1 MMNKKKLC
9 IIIVIAIIV
18 TGLAVTFAVLS
29 KSGKHKENVNEET
42 TVNNE
47 KQTDSVT
54 EAAKADERKQVQTSV
69 TMQFKQSN
77 SWEGNGRFYAQ
88 YDLVI
93 DNKETAKISDW
104 TFKLNT
110 ISGITLEQSWNCTV
124 DTSDSE
130 WRVVPVD
137 YNKIIESQAQM
148 NNVGLIISSASKE
161 GLTKYTLYFMFDT
174 GKEIVLASDGKAYK
188 AGEKIAD
195 SSEES
200 TVSQPEDTKQSDENT
215 AQPGGSDSG
224 NDSGNNSDTGSNAGI
239 VTTVPTGRLQV
250 SGTKLTDES
259 GNIIQLRG
267 VSTHGI
273 SWFPDYVNY
282 DAFATLRDDWGA
294 NVVRIAMYPEEYNG
308 YLSGGDKAA
317 LKQIIDNGVN
327 YATELGMYV
336 IIDWHV
342 LNYAPSRHTQ
352 EACDFFAEM
361 ASKYSG
367 HDNVIYEICNEPVG
381 ADWNSDIKPYAE
393 TVIGTIRQFDDH
405 ALILVGTNT
414 WSQDVDSVVGNTL
427 DDGNVMYVAH
437 FYAGTHKENI
447 RNKISTALNAGVPVF
462 ISECSICD
470 ASGNGGIDY
479 ASANEWLDFMNS
491 NQLSFI
497 AWSLSNKAETSALI
511 SSGCSAKNYLAKE
524 EITELNE
531 IVTMYLDYATRQ
543 ARRHIPMTME
553 DWKTKLDAFLRFNDA
568 DVLQDKGKVTA
579 AIAKEFAES
588 EFEKYRVI
596 QDSLYQ
602 SDFDRLLNSVDDEI

>member
-29 KSGKHKENVNEET
+29 KSGKHKENVNAES

-47 KQTDSVT
+47 KQTGSVT
-54 EAAKADERKQVQTSV
+54 ETAKEDAGEQVQTSV

-93 DNKETAKISDW
+93 DNKESVKISDW
-104 TFKLNT
+104 TFKFNT
-110 ISGITLEQSWNCTV
+110 ISGTTLEQSWNCTV
-124 DTSDSE
+124 DTSDSQ
-130 WRVVPVD
+130 WSVVPVEF
-137 YNKIIESQAQM
+137 NKIIESQAQM
-148 NNVGLIISSASKE
+148 NSVGFIISSASKE
-161 GLTKYTLYFMFDT
+161 ELTKYTLDFKLES
-174 GKEIVLASDGKAYK
+174 GVEIVLANDGKAYK
-188 AGEKIAD
+188 AGEEIAD

-200 TVSQPEDTKQSDENT
+200 TAAQPEDTKPSDGNT

-317 LKQIIDNGVN
+317 LRQIIDNGVN
-327 YATELGMYV
+327 YATQLGMYV

-405 ALILVGTNT
+405 SLILVGTNT

-511 SSGCSAKNYLAKE
+511 SSGCSARSGWSDGDLSETGRWFKS
-524 EITELNE
+524 
-531 IVTMYLDYATRQ
+531 
-543 ARRHIPMTME
+543 
-553 DWKTKLDAFLRFNDA
+553 
-568 DVLQDKGKVTA
+568 
-579 AIAKEFAES
+579 AIS
-588 EFEKYRVI
+588 GR
-596 QDSLYQ
+596 
-602 SDFDRLLNSVDDEI
+602 

>member
-18 TGLAVTFAVLS
+18 TGLAVTFTVLS
-29 KSGKHKENVNEET
+29 KSGKHKENVNAES

-47 KQTDSVT
+47 KQTGSVT
-54 EAAKADERKQVQTSV
+54 EAAKEDAGEQVQTSV

-93 DNKETAKISDW
+93 DNKESVKISDW
-104 TFKLNT
+104 TFKFNT
-110 ISGITLEQSWNCTV
+110 ISGTTLEQSWNCTV
-124 DTSDSE
+124 DTSDSQ
-130 WRVVPVD
+130 WSVVPVEF
-137 YNKIIESQAQM
+137 NKIIESQAQM
-148 NNVGLIISSASKE
+148 NSVGFIISSASKE
-161 GLTKYTLYFMFDT
+161 ELTKYTLDFKLES
-174 GKEIVLASDGKAYK
+174 GVEIVLANDGKAYK
-188 AGEKIAD
+188 AGEEIAD

-200 TVSQPEDTKQSDENT
+200 TAAQPEDTKPSDGNT
-215 AQPGGSDSG
+215 AQPGGSDSE

-308 YLSGGDKAA
+308 YLSGGDKDS

-393 TVIGTIRQFDDH
+393 TVIGTIRKYDDH

-511 SSGCSAKNYLAKE
+511 SSGCSAKSGWSDGDLSETGRWFKS
-524 EITELNE
+524 
-531 IVTMYLDYATRQ
+531 
-543 ARRHIPMTME
+543 
-553 DWKTKLDAFLRFNDA
+553 
-568 DVLQDKGKVTA
+568 
-579 AIAKEFAES
+579 AIS
-588 EFEKYRVI
+588 GR
-596 QDSLYQ
+596 
-602 SDFDRLLNSVDDEI
+602 

>member
-18 TGLAVTFAVLS
+18 AGLAVTFAVLS
-29 KSGKHKENVNEET
+29 KSGKHKENVNAES

-47 KQTDSVT
+47 KQTGSVT
-54 EAAKADERKQVQTSV
+54 E
-69 TMQFKQSN
+69 
-77 SWEGNGRFYAQ
+77 
-88 YDLVI
+88 
-93 DNKETAKISDW
+93 TAK
-104 TFKLNT
+104 
-110 ISGITLEQSWNCTV
+110 E
-124 DTSDSE
+124 
-130 WRVVPVD
+130 
-137 YNKIIESQAQM
+137 II
-148 NNVGLIISSASKE
+148 
-161 GLTKYTLYFMFDT
+161 F
-174 GKEIVLASDGKAYK
+174 ASDGKAYK
-188 AGEKIAD
+188 AGEEIAD

-200 TVSQPEDTKQSDENT
+200 TKAE
-215 AQPGGSDSG
+215 
-224 NDSGNNSDTGSNAGI
+224 NAGI

-327 YATELGMYV
+327 YATQLGMYV

-381 ADWNSDIKPYAE
+381 ADWNADIKPYAE

-414 WSQDVDSVVGNTL
+414 WSQDVDSVVGNML

-447 RNKISTALNAGVPVF
+447 RNKISKALNLSV
-462 ISECSICD
+462 
-470 ASGNGGIDY
+470 
-479 ASANEWLDFMNS
+479 SAVYVMH
-491 NQLSFI
+491 Q
-497 AWSLSNKAETSALI
+497 
-511 SSGCSAKNYLAKE
+511 
-524 EITELNE
+524 
-531 IVTMYLDYATRQ
+531 ATV
-543 ARRHIPMTME
+543 E
-553 DWKTKLDAFLRFNDA
+553 
-568 DVLQDKGKVTA
+568 
-579 AIAKEFAES
+579 
-588 EFEKYRVI
+588 
-596 QDSLYQ
+596 
-602 SDFDRLLNSVDDEI
+602 

>member
-18 TGLAVTFAVLS
+18 TGLAVIFAVLS
-29 KSGKHKENVNEET
+29 KSGKHKENVNAES

-47 KQTDSVT
+47 KQTGSVT
-54 EAAKADERKQVQTSV
+54 ETAKEDAGEQVQTSV

-93 DNKETAKISDW
+93 DNKESVKISDW
-104 TFKLNT
+104 TFKFNT
-110 ISGITLEQSWNCTV
+110 ISGTTLEQSWNCTV
-124 DTSDSE
+124 DTSDSQ
-130 WRVVPVD
+130 WSVVPVEF
-137 YNKIIESQAQM
+137 NKIIESQAQM
-148 NNVGLIISSASKE
+148 NSVGFIISSASKE
-161 GLTKYTLYFMFDT
+161 ERTKYTLDFKLES
-174 GKEIVLASDGKAYK
+174 GVEIVLANDGKAYK
-188 AGEKIAD
+188 AGEEIAD

-200 TVSQPEDTKQSDENT
+200 TAAQPEDTKPSDGNT

-239 VTTVPTGRLQV
+239 VTTDPTGRLQV

-282 DAFATLRDDWGA
+282 DAFATLKNDWGA

-393 TVIGTIRQFDDH
+393 TVIGTIRKYDDH

-479 ASANEWLDFMNS
+479 ASANEWLDFINS

-511 SSGCSAKNYLAKE
+511 SSGCSAKSGWSDGDLSETGRWFKS
-524 EITELNE
+524 
-531 IVTMYLDYATRQ
+531 
-543 ARRHIPMTME
+543 
-553 DWKTKLDAFLRFNDA
+553 
-568 DVLQDKGKVTA
+568 
-579 AIAKEFAES
+579 AIS
-588 EFEKYRVI
+588 GR
-596 QDSLYQ
+596 
-602 SDFDRLLNSVDDEI
+602 

>member
-29 KSGKHKENVNEET
+29 KSGKHKENVNAES

-47 KQTDSVT
+47 KQTGSVT
-54 EAAKADERKQVQTSV
+54 EAAKEDAGEQVQTSV

-93 DNKETAKISDW
+93 DNKETVKISDW

-110 ISGITLEQSWNCTV
+110 ISGTTLEQSWNCTV
-124 DTSDSE
+124 DTSDSQ
-130 WRVVPVD
+130 WSVVPVEF
-137 YNKIIESQAQM
+137 NKIIESQAQM
-148 NNVGLIISSASKE
+148 NSVGFIISSASKE
-161 GLTKYTLYFMFDT
+161 ELTKYTLDFKLES
-174 GKEIVLASDGKAYK
+174 GVEIVLANDGKAYK
-188 AGEKIAD
+188 AGEEIAD

-200 TVSQPEDTKQSDENT
+200 TISQEDTKQSDENT

-267 VSTHGI
+267 ISTHGI

-282 DAFATLRDDWGA
+282 DAFATLKNDWGA

-308 YLSGGDKAA
+308 YLSGGNKDS

-361 ASKYSG
+361 ASKYSD

-393 TVIGTIRQFDDH
+393 TVIGTIRKYDDH

-427 DDGNVMYVAH
+427 DDENVMYVAH

-511 SSGCSAKNYLAKE
+511 SSGCSAKSGWSDGDLSETGRWFKS
-524 EITELNE
+524 
-531 IVTMYLDYATRQ
+531 
-543 ARRHIPMTME
+543 
-553 DWKTKLDAFLRFNDA
+553 
-568 DVLQDKGKVTA
+568 
-579 AIAKEFAES
+579 AIS
-588 EFEKYRVI
+588 GR
-596 QDSLYQ
+596 
-602 SDFDRLLNSVDDEI
+602 

>member
-1 MMNKKKLC
+1 MVENT
-9 IIIVIAIIV
+9 A
-18 TGLAVTFAVLS
+18 
-29 KSGKHKENVNEET
+29 SG
-42 TVNNE
+42 
-47 KQTDSVT
+47 D
-54 EAAKADERKQVQTSV
+54 D
-69 TMQFKQSN
+69 
-77 SWEGNGRFYAQ
+77 
-88 YDLVI
+88 
-93 DNKETAKISDW
+93 
-104 TFKLNT
+104 
-110 ISGITLEQSWNCTV
+110 
-124 DTSDSE
+124 
-130 WRVVPVD
+130 
-137 YNKIIESQAQM
+137 
-148 NNVGLIISSASKE
+148 
-161 GLTKYTLYFMFDT
+161 
-174 GKEIVLASDGKAYK
+174 
-188 AGEKIAD
+188 
-195 SSEES
+195 
-200 TVSQPEDTKQSDENT
+200 T
-215 AQPGGSDSG
+215 AQPGG

-259 GNIIQLRG
+259 GNVIQLRG

-273 SWFPDYVNY
+273 SWYPDYVNY

-308 YLSGGDKAA
+308 YLSGGDKAE

-327 YATELGMYV
+327 YATQIGMYV

-393 TVIGTIRQFDDH
+393 TVIGTIRKYDDH

-511 SSGCSAKNYLAKE
+511 SSGCSAKSGWSDGDLSETGRWFKS
-524 EITELNE
+524 
-531 IVTMYLDYATRQ
+531 
-543 ARRHIPMTME
+543 
-553 DWKTKLDAFLRFNDA
+553 
-568 DVLQDKGKVTA
+568 
-579 AIAKEFAES
+579 AIS
-588 EFEKYRVI
+588 GR
-596 QDSLYQ
+596 
-602 SDFDRLLNSVDDEI
+602 

>member
-29 KSGKHKENVNEET
+29 KSGKHKENVNAEST
-42 TVNNE
+42 MDNE
-47 KQTDSVT
+47 KQTGSVT
-54 EAAKADERKQVQTSV
+54 EAAKTDEREQVQTSV

-93 DNKETAKISDW
+93 DNKEAVKISDW

-110 ISGITLEQSWNCTV
+110 ISGTTLEQSWNCTV

-130 WRVVPVD
+130 WSVVPVD

-148 NNVGLIISSASKE
+148 NGVGFIISSASKE
-161 GLTKYTLYFMFDT
+161 ELTKYILDFKLESGM
-174 GKEIVLASDGKAYK
+174 EIVLANDGKAYK
-188 AGEKIAD
+188 AGEEIAD

-200 TVSQPEDTKQSDENT
+200 TAAQPEDTKPSDGNT
-215 AQPGGSDSG
+215 AQPGESDSG

-250 SGTKLTDES
+250 SGTKLTDQS

-282 DAFATLRDDWGA
+282 DAFATLKNDWGA

-327 YATELGMYV
+327 YATQLGMYV

-393 TVIGTIRQFDDH
+393 TVIGTIRKYDDH

-511 SSGCSAKNYLAKE
+511 SSGCSAKSGWSDGDLSETGRWFKS
-524 EITELNE
+524 
-531 IVTMYLDYATRQ
+531 
-543 ARRHIPMTME
+543 
-553 DWKTKLDAFLRFNDA
+553 
-568 DVLQDKGKVTA
+568 
-579 AIAKEFAES
+579 AIS
-588 EFEKYRVI
+588 GR
-596 QDSLYQ
+596 
-602 SDFDRLLNSVDDEI
+602 

>member
-18 TGLAVTFAVLS
+18 TGLAVIFAVLS
-29 KSGKHKENVNEET
+29 KSGKHKENVNAES

-47 KQTDSVT
+47 KQTGSVT
-54 EAAKADERKQVQTSV
+54 ETAKEDAGEQVQTSV
-69 TMQFKQSN
+69 TMQLKQSN

-93 DNKETAKISDW
+93 DNKESVKISDW

-110 ISGITLEQSWNCTV
+110 ISGTTLEQSWNCTV
-124 DTSDSE
+124 DTSDSQ
-130 WRVVPVD
+130 WSVVPVEF
-137 YNKIIESQAQM
+137 NKIIESQAQM
-148 NNVGLIISSASKE
+148 NSVGFIISSASKE
-161 GLTKYTLYFMFDT
+161 ELTKYTLDFKLES
-174 GKEIVLASDGKAYK
+174 GVEIVLANDGKAYK
-188 AGEKIAD
+188 AGEEIAD
-195 SSEES
+195 SSKES
-200 TVSQPEDTKQSDENT
+200 TAAQPEDTKPSDGNT
-215 AQPGGSDSG
+215 AQPGGSDSE
-224 NDSGNNSDTGSNAGI
+224 NDSANNSDTGSNAGI

-250 SGTKLTDES
+250 SGTKLTDQS

-282 DAFATLRDDWGA
+282 DAFATLKNDWGA

-327 YATELGMYV
+327 YATQLGMYV

-381 ADWNSDIKPYAE
+381 ADWNSGIKPYAE
-393 TVIGTIRQFDDH
+393 TVIGTIRKYDDH

-414 WSQDVDSVVGNTL
+414 WSQDVDSVVGNTIN
-427 DDGNVMYVAH
+427 DGNVMYVAH

-511 SSGCSAKNYLAKE
+511 SSGCSAKSGWSDGDLSETGRWFKS
-524 EITELNE
+524 
-531 IVTMYLDYATRQ
+531 
-543 ARRHIPMTME
+543 
-553 DWKTKLDAFLRFNDA
+553 
-568 DVLQDKGKVTA
+568 
-579 AIAKEFAES
+579 AIS
-588 EFEKYRVI
+588 GR
-596 QDSLYQ
+596 
-602 SDFDRLLNSVDDEI
+602 

>member
-47 KQTDSVT
+47 KQTDSVEQT
-54 EAAKADERKQVQTSV
+54 TKADEKEQVKTSV
-69 TMQFKQSN
+69 TMQFKQFN

-88 YDLVI
+88 YDLII
-93 DNKETAKISDW
+93 DNKEDVKISDW
-104 TFKLNT
+104 TFKINIT
-110 ISGITLEQSWNCTV
+110 NGTTLEQSWNCTV
-124 DTSDSE
+124 DTSDLQWS
-130 WRVVPVD
+130 VVPVD

-148 NNVGLIISSASKE
+148 NSVGFIISSASKE
-161 GLTKYTLYFMFDT
+161 GLTKYTLDFKLES
-174 GKEIVLASDGKAYK
+174 GVEIVLANDGKAYK
-188 AGEKIAD
+188 AGEEIAD

-200 TVSQPEDTKQSDENT
+200 TAAQPEDTKPSDGNT

-327 YATELGMYV
+327 YATELGMHV

-405 ALILVGTNT
+405 SLILVGTNT

-511 SSGCSAKNYLAKE
+511 SSGCSAKSGWSDGDLSETGRWFK
-524 EITELNE
+524 
-531 IVTMYLDYATRQ
+531 R
-543 ARRHIPMTME
+543 
-553 DWKTKLDAFLRFNDA
+553 
-568 DVLQDKGKVTA
+568 
-579 AIAKEFAES
+579 AIS
-588 EFEKYRVI
+588 GR
-596 QDSLYQ
+596 
-602 SDFDRLLNSVDDEI
+602 

>member
-29 KSGKHKENVNEET
+29 KSGKHKENVNAES

-47 KQTDSVT
+47 KQTGSVT
-54 EAAKADERKQVQTSV
+54 EAAKADERKQVQTFV

-93 DNKETAKISDW
+93 DNKETVKISDW

-110 ISGITLEQSWNCTV
+110 ISGTTLEQSWNCTV
-124 DTSDSE
+124 DTSDSQ
-130 WRVVPVD
+130 WSVVPVD

-148 NNVGLIISSASKE
+148 NSVGFIISSASKE
-161 GLTKYTLYFMFDT
+161 ELTKYTLDFKLES
-174 GKEIVLASDGKAYK
+174 GVEIVLANDGKAYK
-188 AGEKIAD
+188 AGEEIAD

-200 TVSQPEDTKQSDENT
+200 TAAQPEDTNPSDENT

-224 NDSGNNSDTGSNAGI
+224 NDSENNSDTGSNAGI
-239 VTTVPTGRLQV
+239 VTTVPTGKLQV

-282 DAFATLRDDWGA
+282 DAFATLKNDWGA

-393 TVIGTIRQFDDH
+393 TVIGTIRKYDDH

-479 ASANEWLDFMNS
+479 ASASEWLDFMNS

-511 SSGCSAKNYLAKE
+511 SSGCSARSGWSDGDLSETGRWFKS
-524 EITELNE
+524 
-531 IVTMYLDYATRQ
+531 
-543 ARRHIPMTME
+543 
-553 DWKTKLDAFLRFNDA
+553 
-568 DVLQDKGKVTA
+568 
-579 AIAKEFAES
+579 AIS
-588 EFEKYRVI
+588 GR
-596 QDSLYQ
+596 
-602 SDFDRLLNSVDDEI
+602 

>member
-1 MMNKKKLC
+1 MLFFYAVFDIMIINCRGVNIMDGKKKKIL
-9 IIIVIAIIV
+9 IIALIVAAVVIIA
-18 TGLAVTFAVLS
+18 GLIVTFAVLS

-47 KQTDSVT
+47 KQTDSVEQT
-54 EAAKADERKQVQTSV
+54 TKADEKEQVKTSV

-88 YDLVI
+88 YDLII
-93 DNKETAKISDW
+93 DNKEDVKISDW
-104 TFKLNT
+104 TFKINT
-110 ISGITLEQSWNCTV
+110 TNGTTLEQSWNCTV
-124 DTSDSE
+124 DTSDLQWS
-130 WRVVPVD
+130 VVPVD

-148 NNVGLIISSASKE
+148 NNVGFIISFASKE
-161 GLTKYTLYFMFDT
+161 ELKKYTLDFKLESGM
-174 GKEIVLASDGKAYK
+174 EIVLADDGKAYK
-188 AGEKIAD
+188 AGEEIAD

-200 TVSQPEDTKQSDENT
+200 TVVENTASGDDT

-259 GNIIQLRG
+259 GNVIQLRG

-273 SWFPDYVNY
+273 SWYPDYVNY

-405 ALILVGTNT
+405 SLILVGTNT

-511 SSGCSAKNYLAKE
+511 SSGCSAKSGWSDGDLSETGRWFKS
-524 EITELNE
+524 
-531 IVTMYLDYATRQ
+531 
-543 ARRHIPMTME
+543 
-553 DWKTKLDAFLRFNDA
+553 
-568 DVLQDKGKVTA
+568 
-579 AIAKEFAES
+579 AIS
-588 EFEKYRVI
+588 GR
-596 QDSLYQ
+596 
-602 SDFDRLLNSVDDEI
+602 

>member
-29 KSGKHKENVNEET
+29 KSGKHKESVNAES

-54 EAAKADERKQVQTSV
+54 ETAKEDAGEQVQTSV

-88 YDLVI
+88 YDLII
-93 DNKETAKISDW
+93 DNKEDVKISDW
-104 TFKLNT
+104 TFKINT
-110 ISGITLEQSWNCTV
+110 TNGTTLEQSWNCTV
-124 DTSDSE
+124 DTSDLQWS
-130 WRVVPVD
+130 VVPVD

-148 NNVGLIISSASKE
+148 NSVGFIISSASKE
-161 GLTKYTLYFMFDT
+161 GLTKYTLDFKLES
-174 GKEIVLASDGKAYK
+174 GVEIVLANDGKAYK
-188 AGEKIAD
+188 AGEEIAD

-200 TVSQPEDTKQSDENT
+200 TAAQPEDTKPSDGNT

-224 NDSGNNSDTGSNAGI
+224 NDSGNNSDTGSNEGI

-327 YATELGMYV
+327 YATDLGMYV

-381 ADWNSDIKPYAE
+381 ADWNSNIKPYAE

-405 ALILVGTNT
+405 SLILVGTNT

-479 ASANEWLDFMNS
+479 ASANEWLEFMNS

-511 SSGCSAKNYLAKE
+511 SSGCSAKSGWSDGDLSETGRWFKS
-524 EITELNE
+524 
-531 IVTMYLDYATRQ
+531 
-543 ARRHIPMTME
+543 
-553 DWKTKLDAFLRFNDA
+553 
-568 DVLQDKGKVTA
+568 
-579 AIAKEFAES
+579 AIS
-588 EFEKYRVI
+588 GR
-596 QDSLYQ
+596 
-602 SDFDRLLNSVDDEI
+602 

>member
-29 KSGKHKENVNEET
+29 KSGKHKESVNAES

-54 EAAKADERKQVQTSV
+54 ETAKEDAGEQVQTSV

-93 DNKETAKISDW
+93 DNKEAVKISDW

-110 ISGITLEQSWNCTV
+110 ISNTTLEQCWNCTV

-130 WRVVPVD
+130 WSVVPVD

-148 NNVGLIISSASKE
+148 NNVGFIISSASKE
-161 GLTKYTLYFMFDT
+161 EFTKYTLDFMLDT

-188 AGEKIAD
+188 AGEEAAD

-200 TVSQPEDTKQSDENT
+200 TISQEDSKQSDENT
-215 AQPGGSDSG
+215 AQPGGSDYG
-224 NDSGNNSDTGSNAGI
+224 NDSGNNSYTGSNAGI

-327 YATELGMYV
+327 YATQLGMYV

-381 ADWNSDIKPYAE
+381 ADWNADIKPYAE

-414 WSQDVDSVVGNTL
+414 WSQDVDSVVGNML

-511 SSGCSAKNYLAKE
+511 SSGCSAKSGWSDGDLSETGRWFKS
-524 EITELNE
+524 
-531 IVTMYLDYATRQ
+531 
-543 ARRHIPMTME
+543 
-553 DWKTKLDAFLRFNDA
+553 
-568 DVLQDKGKVTA
+568 
-579 AIAKEFAES
+579 AIS
-588 EFEKYRVI
+588 GR
-596 QDSLYQ
+596 
-602 SDFDRLLNSVDDEI
+602 

>member
-47 KQTDSVT
+47 KQTDSVEQT
-54 EAAKADERKQVQTSV
+54 TKADEKEQVKTSV
-69 TMQFKQSN
+69 TMQFKQFN

-88 YDLVI
+88 YDLII
-93 DNKETAKISDW
+93 DNKEDVKISDW
-104 TFKLNT
+104 TFKINT
-110 ISGITLEQSWNCTV
+110 TNGTTLEQSWNCTV
-124 DTSDSE
+124 DTSDLQWS
-130 WRVVPVD
+130 VVTVD

-148 NNVGLIISSASKE
+148 NSVGFIISSASKE
-161 GLTKYTLYFMFDT
+161 ELTKYTLDFKLES
-174 GKEIVLASDGKAYK
+174 GVEIVLANDGKAYK
-188 AGEKIAD
+188 AGEEIAD

-200 TVSQPEDTKQSDENT
+200 TAAQPEDTKPSDGNT
-215 AQPGGSDSG
+215 AQPGGSDSE

-308 YLSGGDKAA
+308 YLSGGDKDS

-393 TVIGTIRQFDDH
+393 TVIGTIRKYDDH

-479 ASANEWLDFMNS
+479 ASASEWLDFMNS

-511 SSGCSAKNYLAKE
+511 SSGCSAKSGWSDGDLSETGRWFKS
-524 EITELNE
+524 
-531 IVTMYLDYATRQ
+531 
-543 ARRHIPMTME
+543 
-553 DWKTKLDAFLRFNDA
+553 
-568 DVLQDKGKVTA
+568 
-579 AIAKEFAES
+579 AIS
-588 EFEKYRVI
+588 GR
-596 QDSLYQ
+596 
-602 SDFDRLLNSVDDEI
+602 

>member
-1 MMNKKKLC
+1 MLFFYAVFDIMITDYKGVNIMDGKKKKIL
-9 IIIVIAIIV
+9 IIALIAAAVVIV
-18 TGLAVTFAVLS
+18 TGVVITFAVL
-29 KSGKHKENVNEET
+29 KSGKHRVNVNEET
-42 TVNNE
+42 TVNSE
-47 KQTDSVT
+47 KQTGSVT
-54 EAAKADERKQVQTSV
+54 QTTKADEKEQVKTSV

-93 DNKETAKISDW
+93 DNKEDVKISDW
-104 TFKLNT
+104 TFKINT
-110 ISGITLEQSWNCTV
+110 VSGTTLEQSWNCTV
-124 DTSDSE
+124 DTSDSQ
-130 WRVVPVD
+130 WSVVPVD

-148 NNVGLIISSASKE
+148 NNVGFIISFASKE
-161 GLTKYTLYFMFDT
+161 ELTKYTLDFKLESGM
-174 GKEIVLASDGKAYK
+174 EIVLASDGKAYK
-188 AGEKIAD
+188 AGEEIAD

-200 TVSQPEDTKQSDENT
+200 TEAESAAVSGDDT
-215 AQPGGSDSG
+215 AQPGGNDSG
-224 NDSGNNSDTGSNAGI
+224 NGSGNNSDTGSGAGI

-259 GNIIQLRG
+259 GNVIQLRG

-327 YATELGMYV
+327 YATQLGMYV

-367 HDNVIYEICNEPVG
+367 LDNVIYEICNEPVG

-393 TVIGTIRQFDDH
+393 TVIGTIRQYDDH

-511 SSGCSAKNYLAKE
+511 SSGCSAKSGWSDGDLSETGRWFKS
-524 EITELNE
+524 
-531 IVTMYLDYATRQ
+531 
-543 ARRHIPMTME
+543 
-553 DWKTKLDAFLRFNDA
+553 
-568 DVLQDKGKVTA
+568 
-579 AIAKEFAES
+579 AIS
-588 EFEKYRVI
+588 GR
-596 QDSLYQ
+596 
-602 SDFDRLLNSVDDEI
+602 

>member
-29 KSGKHKENVNEET
+29 KSGKHKENVNAES

-47 KQTDSVT
+47 KQTGSVT
-54 EAAKADERKQVQTSV
+54 EAAKEDAGKQVQTSV

-93 DNKETAKISDW
+93 DNKESVKISDW
-104 TFKLNT
+104 TFKFNT
-110 ISGITLEQSWNCTV
+110 ISGTTLEQSWNCTV
-124 DTSDSE
+124 DTSDSQ
-130 WRVVPVD
+130 WSVVPVEF
-137 YNKIIESQAQM
+137 NKIIESQAQM
-148 NNVGLIISSASKE
+148 NSVGFIISSASKE
-161 GLTKYTLYFMFDT
+161 ELTKYTLDFKLES
-174 GKEIVLASDGKAYK
+174 GVEIVLANDGKAYK
-188 AGEKIAD
+188 AGEEIAD

-200 TVSQPEDTKQSDENT
+200 TAAQPEDTKPSDGNT
-215 AQPGGSDSG
+215 AQPGGSDSE

-308 YLSGGDKAA
+308 YLSGGDKDS

-393 TVIGTIRQFDDH
+393 TVIGTIRKYDDH

-414 WSQDVDSVVGNTL
+414 WSQDVDSVVGNML

-511 SSGCSAKNYLAKE
+511 SSGCSAKSGWSDGDLSETGRWFKS
-524 EITELNE
+524 
-531 IVTMYLDYATRQ
+531 
-543 ARRHIPMTME
+543 
-553 DWKTKLDAFLRFNDA
+553 
-568 DVLQDKGKVTA
+568 
-579 AIAKEFAES
+579 AIS
-588 EFEKYRVI
+588 GR
-596 QDSLYQ
+596 
-602 SDFDRLLNSVDDEI
+602 

>member
-47 KQTDSVT
+47 KQTDSVEQT
-54 EAAKADERKQVQTSV
+54 TKADEKEQVKTSV
-69 TMQFKQSN
+69 TMQFKQFN

-88 YDLVI
+88 YDLII

-148 NNVGLIISSASKE
+148 NSVGFIISSASKE
-161 GLTKYTLYFMFDT
+161 GLTKYTLYFKLES
-174 GKEIVLASDGKAYK
+174 GVEIVLANDGKAYK
-188 AGEKIAD
+188 AGEEIAD

-200 TVSQPEDTKQSDENT
+200 TAAQPEDTKPSDGNT

-405 ALILVGTNT
+405 SLILVGTNT

-437 FYAGTHKENI
+437 FYAGTHKDDL
-447 RNKISTALNAGVPVF
+447 RNRLESYAQNGLPIFV
-462 ISECSICD
+462 SEFGMCD
-470 ASGNGGIDY
+470 ASGNGVNDFE
-479 ASANEWLDFMNS
+479 SAAKWLD
-491 NQLSFI
+491 
-497 AWSLSNKAETSALI
+497 
-511 SSGCSAKNYLAKE
+511 
-524 EITELNE
+524 
-531 IVTMYLDYATRQ
+531 
-543 ARRHIPMTME
+543 
-553 DWKTKLDAFLRFNDA
+553 
-568 DVLQDKGKVTA
+568 
-579 AIAKEFAES
+579 
-588 EFEKYRVI
+588 
-596 QDSLYQ
+596 
-602 SDFDRLLNSVDDEI
+602 LLNKYQISFMCWNLANKDESSSVYRANSTKIS

>member
-1 MMNKKKLC
+1 MFVYFAIKKMWGWVEKHMMNKKKLC

-47 KQTDSVT
+47 KQTDSVEQT
-54 EAAKADERKQVQTSV
+54 TKADEKEQVKTSV

-88 YDLVI
+88 YDLII
-93 DNKETAKISDW
+93 DNKEDVKISDW
-104 TFKLNT
+104 TFKINT
-110 ISGITLEQSWNCTV
+110 TNGTTLEQSWNCTV
-124 DTSDSE
+124 DTSDLQWS
-130 WRVVPVD
+130 VVPVD

-148 NNVGLIISSASKE
+148 NNVGFIISFASKE
-161 GLTKYTLYFMFDT
+161 ELKKYTLDFKLESGM
-174 GKEIVLASDGKAYK
+174 EIVLADDGKAYK
-188 AGEKIAD
+188 AGEEIAD

-200 TVSQPEDTKQSDENT
+200 TVVENT
-215 AQPGGSDSG
+215 ASGDDTAQLGGSDSG

-327 YATELGMYV
+327 YATDLGMYV

-511 SSGCSAKNYLAKE
+511 SSGCSAKSGWSDGDLSETGRWFKS
-524 EITELNE
+524 
-531 IVTMYLDYATRQ
+531 
-543 ARRHIPMTME
+543 
-553 DWKTKLDAFLRFNDA
+553 
-568 DVLQDKGKVTA
+568 
-579 AIAKEFAES
+579 AIS
-588 EFEKYRVI
+588 GR
-596 QDSLYQ
+596 
-602 SDFDRLLNSVDDEI
+602 

>member
-29 KSGKHKENVNEET
+29 KSGKHKENVNAES

-47 KQTDSVT
+47 KQTGSVT
-54 EAAKADERKQVQTSV
+54 ETAKEDAGKQVQTSV

-93 DNKETAKISDW
+93 DNKESVKISDW
-104 TFKLNT
+104 TFKFNT
-110 ISGITLEQSWNCTV
+110 ISGTTLEQSWNCTV
-124 DTSDSE
+124 DTSDSQ
-130 WRVVPVD
+130 WSVVPVEF
-137 YNKIIESQAQM
+137 NKIIESQAQM
-148 NNVGLIISSASKE
+148 NSVGFIISSASKE
-161 GLTKYTLYFMFDT
+161 ELTKYTLDFKLES
-174 GKEIVLASDGKAYK
+174 GVEIVLANDGKAYK
-188 AGEKIAD
+188 AGEEIAD

-200 TVSQPEDTKQSDENT
+200 TAAQPEDTKPSDGNT
-215 AQPGGSDSG
+215 AQLGGSDSE

-308 YLSGGDKAA
+308 YLSGGDKDS

-393 TVIGTIRQFDDH
+393 TVIGTIRKYDDH

-511 SSGCSAKNYLAKE
+511 SSGCSAKSGWSDGDLSETGRWFKS
-524 EITELNE
+524 
-531 IVTMYLDYATRQ
+531 
-543 ARRHIPMTME
+543 
-553 DWKTKLDAFLRFNDA
+553 
-568 DVLQDKGKVTA
+568 
-579 AIAKEFAES
+579 AIS
-588 EFEKYRVI
+588 GR
-596 QDSLYQ
+596 
-602 SDFDRLLNSVDDEI
+602 

>member
-18 TGLAVTFAVLS
+18 PGLAVTFAVLS
-29 KSGKHKENVNEET
+29 KSGKHKESVNAES

-54 EAAKADERKQVQTSV
+54 ETAKEDAGEQVQTSV

-93 DNKETAKISDW
+93 DNKEAVKISDW

-110 ISGITLEQSWNCTV
+110 ISNTTLEQCWNCTV

-130 WRVVPVD
+130 WSVVPVD

-148 NNVGLIISSASKE
+148 NNVGFIISSASKE
-161 GLTKYTLYFMFDT
+161 EFTKYTLDFMLDT

-188 AGEKIAD
+188 AGEEAAD

-200 TVSQPEDTKQSDENT
+200 TISQEDSKQSDENT
-215 AQPGGSDSG
+215 AQPGGSDYG
-224 NDSGNNSDTGSNAGI
+224 NDSGNNSYTGSNAGI

-327 YATELGMYV
+327 YATQLGMYV

-381 ADWNSDIKPYAE
+381 ADWNADIKPYAE

-414 WSQDVDSVVGNTL
+414 WSQDVDSVVGNML

-511 SSGCSAKNYLAKE
+511 SSGCSAKSGWSDGDLSETGRWFKS
-524 EITELNE
+524 
-531 IVTMYLDYATRQ
+531 
-543 ARRHIPMTME
+543 
-553 DWKTKLDAFLRFNDA
+553 
-568 DVLQDKGKVTA
+568 
-579 AIAKEFAES
+579 AIS
-588 EFEKYRVI
+588 GR
-596 QDSLYQ
+596 
-602 SDFDRLLNSVDDEI
+602 

>member
-1 MMNKKKLC
+1 MQMLDSGSLLFHNEDVKILFDVVSYIYKKNLDYIYSKYDGAKVDGELFWLIGKITSNEKMLEINRMKKGESVVMCEAWGREIMMNKKKLC

-29 KSGKHKENVNEET
+29 KSGKHKENVNAES

-47 KQTDSVT
+47 KQTGSVT
-54 EAAKADERKQVQTSV
+54 EAAKA
-69 TMQFKQSN
+69 
-77 SWEGNGRFYAQ
+77 
-88 YDLVI
+88 
-93 DNKETAKISDW
+93 
-104 TFKLNT
+104 
-110 ISGITLEQSWNCTV
+110 
-124 DTSDSE
+124 
-130 WRVVPVD
+130 
-137 YNKIIESQAQM
+137 
-148 NNVGLIISSASKE
+148 
-161 GLTKYTLYFMFDT
+161 
-174 GKEIVLASDGKAYK
+174 
-188 AGEKIAD
+188 
-195 SSEES
+195 
-200 TVSQPEDTKQSDENT
+200 DENT

-224 NDSGNNSDTGSNAGI
+224 NNSGNSADTGSNAGI

-327 YATELGMYV
+327 YATQLGMYV

-381 ADWNSDIKPYAE
+381 ADWNADIKPYAE

-511 SSGCSAKNYLAKE
+511 SSGCSAKSGWSDGDLSETGRWFKS
-524 EITELNE
+524 
-531 IVTMYLDYATRQ
+531 
-543 ARRHIPMTME
+543 
-553 DWKTKLDAFLRFNDA
+553 
-568 DVLQDKGKVTA
+568 
-579 AIAKEFAES
+579 AIS
-588 EFEKYRVI
+588 GR
-596 QDSLYQ
+596 
-602 SDFDRLLNSVDDEI
+602 

>member
-47 KQTDSVT
+47 KQTDSVEQT
-54 EAAKADERKQVQTSV
+54 TKADEKEQVKTSV
-69 TMQFKQSN
+69 TMQFKQFN

-93 DNKETAKISDW
+93 DNKEAVKISDW

-110 ISGITLEQSWNCTV
+110 ISNTTLEQCWNCTV

-130 WRVVPVD
+130 WSVVPVD

-148 NNVGLIISSASKE
+148 NNVGFIISSASKE
-161 GLTKYTLYFMFDT
+161 EFTKYTLDFMLDT

-188 AGEKIAD
+188 AGEEAAD

-200 TVSQPEDTKQSDENT
+200 TISQEDSKQSDENT
-215 AQPGGSDSG
+215 AQPGGSDYG
-224 NDSGNNSDTGSNAGI
+224 NDSGNNSYTGSNAGI

-327 YATELGMYV
+327 YATQLGMYV

-381 ADWNSDIKPYAE
+381 ADWNADIKPYAE

-511 SSGCSAKNYLAKE
+511 SSGCSAKSGWSDGDLSETGRWFKS
-524 EITELNE
+524 
-531 IVTMYLDYATRQ
+531 
-543 ARRHIPMTME
+543 
-553 DWKTKLDAFLRFNDA
+553 
-568 DVLQDKGKVTA
+568 
-579 AIAKEFAES
+579 AIS
-588 EFEKYRVI
+588 GR
-596 QDSLYQ
+596 
-602 SDFDRLLNSVDDEI
+602 

>member
-18 TGLAVTFAVLS
+18 AGLAVTFAVLS
-29 KSGKHKENVNEET
+29 KSGKHKENVNAES

-47 KQTDSVT
+47 KQTGSVT
-54 EAAKADERKQVQTSV
+54 ETAKADAGEQVQTSV

-93 DNKETAKISDW
+93 DNKETVKISDW

-110 ISGITLEQSWNCTV
+110 ISGTTLEQSWNCTV
-124 DTSDSE
+124 DTSDSQ
-130 WRVVPVD
+130 WSVVPVEF
-137 YNKIIESQAQM
+137 NKIIESQAQM
-148 NNVGLIISSASKE
+148 NSVGFIISSASKE
-161 GLTKYTLYFMFDT
+161 KLTKYTLDFKLES
-174 GKEIVLASDGKAYK
+174 GVEIVLANDGKAYK
-188 AGEKIAD
+188 AGEEIAD
-195 SSEES
+195 SSAES
-200 TVSQPEDTKQSDENT
+200 TAAQTEDTNPSDENT

-282 DAFATLRDDWGA
+282 DAFATLRDGWGA

-479 ASANEWLDFMNS
+479 ASAKEWLDFMNS

-511 SSGCSAKNYLAKE
+511 SSGCSAKSGWSDGDLSETGRWFKS
-524 EITELNE
+524 
-531 IVTMYLDYATRQ
+531 
-543 ARRHIPMTME
+543 
-553 DWKTKLDAFLRFNDA
+553 
-568 DVLQDKGKVTA
+568 
-579 AIAKEFAES
+579 AIS
-588 EFEKYRVI
+588 GR
-596 QDSLYQ
+596 
-602 SDFDRLLNSVDDEI
+602 

>member
-29 KSGKHKENVNEET
+29 KSGKHKESVNAES

-54 EAAKADERKQVQTSV
+54 EAAKADAGEQVQTSV
-69 TMQFKQSN
+69 TMQFKQFN

-93 DNKETAKISDW
+93 DNKESVKISDW
-104 TFKLNT
+104 TFKFNT
-110 ISGITLEQSWNCTV
+110 VSGTTLEQSWNCTV
-124 DTSDSE
+124 DTSDSQ
-130 WRVVPVD
+130 WSVVPVEF
-137 YNKIIESQAQM
+137 NKIIESQAQM
-148 NNVGLIISSASKE
+148 NSVGFIISSASKE

-188 AGEKIAD
+188 AGEEIAD

-215 AQPGGSDSG
+215 VQPGGNDSE

-282 DAFATLRDDWGA
+282 DAFATLKNDWGA

-405 ALILVGTNT
+405 SLILVGTNT

-511 SSGCSAKNYLAKE
+511 SSGCSAKSGWSDGDLSETGRWFKS
-524 EITELNE
+524 
-531 IVTMYLDYATRQ
+531 
-543 ARRHIPMTME
+543 
-553 DWKTKLDAFLRFNDA
+553 
-568 DVLQDKGKVTA
+568 
-579 AIAKEFAES
+579 AIS
-588 EFEKYRVI
+588 GR
-596 QDSLYQ
+596 
-602 SDFDRLLNSVDDEI
+602 

>member
-29 KSGKHKENVNEET
+29 KSGKHKENVNAES

-47 KQTDSVT
+47 KQTGSVT
-54 EAAKADERKQVQTSV
+54 ETAKEDAGEQVQTSV
-69 TMQFKQSN
+69 TMQFRQSN

-93 DNKETAKISDW
+93 DNKESVKISDW
-104 TFKLNT
+104 TFKFNT
-110 ISGITLEQSWNCTV
+110 ISGTTLEQSWNCTV
-124 DTSDSE
+124 DTSDSQ
-130 WRVVPVD
+130 WSVVPVEF
-137 YNKIIESQAQM
+137 NKIIESQAQM
-148 NNVGLIISSASKE
+148 NSVGFIISSASKE
-161 GLTKYTLYFMFDT
+161 ELTKYTLDFKLES
-174 GKEIVLASDGKAYK
+174 GVEIVLANDGKAYK
-188 AGEKIAD
+188 AGEEIAD

-200 TVSQPEDTKQSDENT
+200 TAAQPEDTKPSDGNT

-239 VTTVPTGRLQV
+239 VTTDPTGRLQV

-282 DAFATLRDDWGA
+282 DAFATLKNDWGA

-393 TVIGTIRQFDDH
+393 TVIGTIRKYDDH

-511 SSGCSAKNYLAKE
+511 SSGCSAKSGWSDGDLSETGRWFKS
-524 EITELNE
+524 
-531 IVTMYLDYATRQ
+531 
-543 ARRHIPMTME
+543 
-553 DWKTKLDAFLRFNDA
+553 
-568 DVLQDKGKVTA
+568 
-579 AIAKEFAES
+579 AIS
-588 EFEKYRVI
+588 GR
-596 QDSLYQ
+596 
-602 SDFDRLLNSVDDEI
+602 

>member
-29 KSGKHKENVNEET
+29 KSGKHKENVNAES

-47 KQTDSVT
+47 KQIGSVT
-54 EAAKADERKQVQTSV
+54 EAAKEDAGEQVQTSV

-93 DNKETAKISDW
+93 DNKETVKISDW

-110 ISGITLEQSWNCTV
+110 ISGTTLEQSWNCTV
-124 DTSDSE
+124 DTSDSQ
-130 WRVVPVD
+130 WSVVPVEF
-137 YNKIIESQAQM
+137 NKIIESQAQM
-148 NNVGLIISSASKE
+148 NSVGFIISSASKE
-161 GLTKYTLYFMFDT
+161 KLTKYTLDFKLES
-174 GKEIVLASDGKAYK
+174 GVEIVLANDGKAYK
-188 AGEKIAD
+188 AGEEIAD
-195 SSEES
+195 SSAES
-200 TVSQPEDTKQSDENT
+200 TAAQTEDTNPSDENT

-393 TVIGTIRQFDDH
+393 TVIGTIRKYDDN
-405 ALILVGTNT
+405 ALVLVGTNT

-511 SSGCSAKNYLAKE
+511 SSGCSAKSGWSDGDLSETGRWFKS
-524 EITELNE
+524 
-531 IVTMYLDYATRQ
+531 
-543 ARRHIPMTME
+543 
-553 DWKTKLDAFLRFNDA
+553 
-568 DVLQDKGKVTA
+568 
-579 AIAKEFAES
+579 AIS
-588 EFEKYRVI
+588 GR
-596 QDSLYQ
+596 
-602 SDFDRLLNSVDDEI
+602 

>member
-29 KSGKHKENVNEET
+29 KSGKHKENVNAES

-47 KQTDSVT
+47 KQTGSVT
-54 EAAKADERKQVQTSV
+54 ETAKEDAGEQVQTSV

-93 DNKETAKISDW
+93 DNKESVKISDW
-104 TFKLNT
+104 TFKFNT
-110 ISGITLEQSWNCTV
+110 VSGTTLEQSWNCTV
-124 DTSDSE
+124 DTSDSQ
-130 WRVVPVD
+130 WSVVPVEF
-137 YNKIIESQAQM
+137 NKIIESQAQM
-148 NNVGLIISSASKE
+148 NSVGFIISSASKE
-161 GLTKYTLYFMFDT
+161 ELTKYTLDFKLES
-174 GKEIVLASDGKAYK
+174 GVEIVLANDGKAYK
-188 AGEKIAD
+188 AGEEIAD

-200 TVSQPEDTKQSDENT
+200 TAAQPEDTKPSDGNT
-215 AQPGGSDSG
+215 AQPGGSDSE

-308 YLSGGDKAA
+308 YLSGGDKDS

-393 TVIGTIRQFDDH
+393 TVIGTIRKYDDH

-479 ASANEWLDFMNS
+479 ASANEWLDFINS

-511 SSGCSAKNYLAKE
+511 SSGCSAKSGWSDGDLSETGRWFKS
-524 EITELNE
+524 
-531 IVTMYLDYATRQ
+531 
-543 ARRHIPMTME
+543 
-553 DWKTKLDAFLRFNDA
+553 
-568 DVLQDKGKVTA
+568 
-579 AIAKEFAES
+579 AIS
-588 EFEKYRVI
+588 GR
-596 QDSLYQ
+596 
-602 SDFDRLLNSVDDEI
+602 

>member
-1 MMNKKKLC
+1 MQDMVYFCIFCYNKKCGGVEKHMMNKKKLC

-47 KQTDSVT
+47 KQTDSVEQT
-54 EAAKADERKQVQTSV
+54 TKADEKEQVKTSV

-88 YDLVI
+88 YDLII
-93 DNKETAKISDW
+93 DNKEDVKISDW
-104 TFKLNT
+104 TFKINT
-110 ISGITLEQSWNCTV
+110 TNGTTLEQSWNCTV
-124 DTSDSE
+124 DTSDLQWS
-130 WRVVPVD
+130 VVPVD

-148 NNVGLIISSASKE
+148 NNVGFIISFASKE
-161 GLTKYTLYFMFDT
+161 ELKKYTLDFKLESGM
-174 GKEIVLASDGKAYK
+174 EIVLADDGKAYK
-188 AGEKIAD
+188 AGEEIAD

-200 TVSQPEDTKQSDENT
+200 TVVENT
-215 AQPGGSDSG
+215 ASGDDTAQLGGSDSG

-327 YATELGMYV
+327 YATDLGMYV

-405 ALILVGTNT
+405 SLILVGTNT

-511 SSGCSAKNYLAKE
+511 SSGCSAKSGWSDGDLSETGRWFKS
-524 EITELNE
+524 
-531 IVTMYLDYATRQ
+531 
-543 ARRHIPMTME
+543 
-553 DWKTKLDAFLRFNDA
+553 
-568 DVLQDKGKVTA
+568 
-579 AIAKEFAES
+579 AIS
-588 EFEKYRVI
+588 GR
-596 QDSLYQ
+596 
-602 SDFDRLLNSVDDEI
+602 

>member
-29 KSGKHKENVNEET
+29 KSGKHKENVNAES

-47 KQTDSVT
+47 KQTGSVT
-54 EAAKADERKQVQTSV
+54 EAAKEDAGEQVQTSV

-93 DNKETAKISDW
+93 DNKETVKISDW

-110 ISGITLEQSWNCTV
+110 ISGTALEQSWNCTV
-124 DTSDSE
+124 DTSDSQ
-130 WRVVPVD
+130 WSVVPVEF
-137 YNKIIESQAQM
+137 NKIIESQAQM
-148 NNVGLIISSASKE
+148 NSVGFIISSASKE
-161 GLTKYTLYFMFDT
+161 ELTKYTLDFKLES
-174 GKEIVLASDGKAYK
+174 GVEIVLANDGKAYK
-188 AGEKIAD
+188 AGEEIAD

-200 TVSQPEDTKQSDENT
+200 TISQEDTKQSDENT
-215 AQPGGSDSG
+215 AQPGGNDSG
-224 NDSGNNSDTGSNAGI
+224 NDSGNNADTGSNAGI

-259 GNIIQLRG
+259 GNVIQLRG

-327 YATELGMYV
+327 YATQLGMYV

-367 HDNVIYEICNEPVG
+367 YDNVIYEICNEPVG

-393 TVIGTIRQFDDH
+393 TVIGTIRKYDDH

-479 ASANEWLDFMNS
+479 ASANEWLNFMNS

-511 SSGCSAKNYLAKE
+511 SSGCSVKSGWSDGDLSETGRWFKS
-524 EITELNE
+524 
-531 IVTMYLDYATRQ
+531 
-543 ARRHIPMTME
+543 
-553 DWKTKLDAFLRFNDA
+553 
-568 DVLQDKGKVTA
+568 
-579 AIAKEFAES
+579 AIS
-588 EFEKYRVI
+588 GR
-596 QDSLYQ
+596 
-602 SDFDRLLNSVDDEI
+602 